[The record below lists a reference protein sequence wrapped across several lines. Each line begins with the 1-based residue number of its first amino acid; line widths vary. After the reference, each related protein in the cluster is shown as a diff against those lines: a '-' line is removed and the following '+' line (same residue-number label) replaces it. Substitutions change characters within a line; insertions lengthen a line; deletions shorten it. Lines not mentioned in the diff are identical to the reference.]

1 MSVEVGVLV
10 VAVGVLIGCLSAM
23 FGVGGGIV
31 MVPFM
36 VLALDESQHLAEGTS
51 LMVIVPTAIAGVL
64 THRRRGYVSFRYGA
78 LLAAGGI
85 AGAWGGAILALRL
98 SGPDL
103 QSVFYV
109 FVAVVGVRTV
119 VQGLRQM
126 AKRPAVE
133 GDGTDPTMRSDG

>member
-10 VAVGVLIGCLSAM
+10 VAVGVVVGCLSAM

-36 VLALDESQHLAEGTS
+36 VLALDESQHVAEGTS
-51 LMVIVPTAIAGVL
+51 LMVIVPTAIAGVVA
-64 THRRRGYVSFRYGA
+64 HRRRGYVSLRYGA

-85 AGAWGGAILALRL
+85 AGAWVGAILALRL

-103 QSVFYV
+103 QLVFNV
-109 FVAVVGVRTV
+109 FMAAVGVRTV
-119 VQGLRQM
+119 VQGIRQM

-133 GDGTDPTMRSDG
+133 DAKTNPTMRSDG

>member
-10 VAVGVLIGCLSAM
+10 VAVGVVVGCLSAM

-36 VLALDESQHLAEGTS
+36 VLALDQSQHVAEGTS
-51 LMVIVPTAIAGVL
+51 LMVIVPTAIAGAVA
-64 THRRRGYVSFRYGA
+64 HRRRGYLSLRYGA

-85 AGAWGGAILALRL
+85 AGAWLGAILALRL

-103 QSVFYV
+103 QSVFTV
-109 FVAVVGVRTV
+109 FMAAVGFRTV
-119 VQGLRQM
+119 VQGVRQM

-133 GDGTDPTMRSDG
+133 DADTDPTMRSDG